1 MSKNISKYPVL
12 VLLGLLVIVLCSAS
26 SEAFSSKRSD
36 SHRIF
41 LQYLQAYGP
50 DSYSDYRKQLS
61 LVTDSTNGI
70 TAVSPN
76 WYHLNNSAD
85 GTFTGP
91 WELSS
96 GNYNQLVAVA
106 HHRGF
111 EVLPLIAADWDDTG
125 KMTLYNVL
133 SQKTSRL
140 NLVNQIVGMITSS
153 GADGVVID
161 FEYMSGSTGPFL
173 TQFMLELSSELH
185 ARDKLLVE
193 AVPSRTSTSRSY
205 TAFDYQSLSLAVD
218 YLAIMTYDYS
228 TSEPGPIAP
237 PDWIKRVLD
246 YARAQHVAMDKVLL
260 GLPYY
265 GRDWASTGSTYE
277 AHALGLAQ
285 ALSRSAEYSASI
297 ERETT
302 QADLVGIPHYSYQD
316 ESGTQHFVYYDDY
329 DSWRAKLGFLDE
341 YNLGGVHCWSV
352 MWLNDN
358 TARSLFSLLR
368 ELS

>member
-1 MSKNISKYPVL
+1 MSKNISRFTVL

-26 SEAFSSKRSD
+26 SEAFSSKRTD
-36 SHRIF
+36 SHRIS

-61 LVTDSTNGI
+61 LITNNPNII

-76 WYHLNNSAD
+76 WYRLDNSAD

-91 WELSS
+91 WELTS

-106 HHRGF
+106 HRRGF
-111 EVLPLIAADWDDTG
+111 EVLPLLAADWDDTG
-125 KMTLYNVL
+125 KTALYNVL

-140 NLVNQIVGMITSS
+140 NLVNQIVEVITSS

-161 FEYMSGSTGPFL
+161 FEYMSRSTGPFL

-185 ARDKLLVE
+185 ARNKMLVE
-193 AVPSRTSTSRSY
+193 AVPSRTVTSSSY
-205 TAFDYQSLSLAVD
+205 TAFDYQSLSPAVD

-237 PDWIKRVLD
+237 SDWIKRVLD
-246 YARAQHVAMDKVLL
+246 YARAQNVAMDKVLL
-260 GLPYY
+260 GIPYY
-265 GRDWASTGSTYE
+265 GRDWALTGSTYK
-277 AHALGLAQ
+277 ARALGLDQ
-285 ALSRSAEYSASI
+285 AVRRAAEYSASI

-302 QADLVGIPHYSYQD
+302 QADFAGIPHYSYTD

-329 DSWRAKLGFLDE
+329 DSWRAKLAFLNE

-358 TARSLFSLLR
+358 TARSLFSLLH
-368 ELS
+368 EQ